1 LLKKMQ
7 DSLIK
12 LDYIIH
18 KVKKE
23 NIHNGLK
30 LYSDD
35 EIIIDFADSVAGHT
49 LYKTSKSI
57 KTNAETL
64 KQ

>member
-1 LLKKMQ
+1 MLKKMQ

-12 LDYIIH
+12 LDYNMH
-18 KVKKE
+18 KGKKE

-35 EIIIDFADSVAGHT
+35 EIIIDYAGPVVGSHP
-49 LYKTSKSI
+49 
-57 KTNAETL
+57 
-64 KQ
+64 